1 MKNQNRRPDLPIFFA
16 ACIAASSVSLSHG
29 VCAQSADLR
38 ERYVSGLALI
48 NETQAATTRTGATL
62 NLIEDGAN
70 AQSARVASMET
81 RLLNAR
87 QTINSLGQLVE
98 NLSTTTAR
106 LLDEKARV
114 EKRFTTLER
123 ALADDRAIL
132 GKSTAAINALVG
144 SAEKSGSSVERA
156 IAGQATATL
165 QQHAARLRRSAGQLE
180 QTRQRI
186 GLERTLFEGL
196 QPRITATGD
205 DLKTVSTELEA
216 ASARVTKQRDSI
228 TELHA
233 ALERDRTGLAK
244 RYDAFGLAVES
255 FRVTQIDMLR
265 RWLLDGPPDG
275 ELPSLGID
283 DVIESGLMSSSPG
296 PVQTDQT
303 VNTALSTGDSFIGGV
318 SGGSF
323 AGKGKQQL
331 PYEPAPNAEA
341 EHGSHISA
349 EFTQFNRR
357 VRWCLGMLQR
367 LQTFSDESL
376 SEAAGWIDSAAN
388 WRAQL
393 TNATRSIADQ
403 RGALAAVQMEQDMI
417 ASTIALIKKQADDTN
432 AAVANTSNYIA
443 SQTAKLAS
451 ITADLKRLSAD

>member
-1 MKNQNRRPDLPIFFA
+1 
-16 ACIAASSVSLSHG
+16 
-29 VCAQSADLR
+29 
-38 ERYVSGLALI
+38 
-48 NETQAATTRTGATL
+48 
-62 NLIEDGAN
+62 
-70 AQSARVASMET
+70 MET

-87 QTINSLGQLVE
+87 QTINNLGQLVE

-132 GKSTAAINALVG
+132 GKSTDAINALVG
-144 SAEKSGSSVERA
+144 SAEKSGSFVERT
-156 IAGQATATL
+156 IAEQATTTL
-165 QQHAARLRRSAGQLE
+165 RQHAARLRHSADQLA

-196 QPRITATGD
+196 QPRVTTAGD
-205 DLKTVSTELEA
+205 DIKTVSSELEA
-216 ASARVTKQRDSI
+216 ASVHVIKQRDSI
-228 TELHA
+228 TELHT
-233 ALERDRTGLAK
+233 ALERDRIGLAK

-275 ELPSLGID
+275 ELPSLSIY
-283 DVIESGLMSSSPG
+283 DVIESGIGTPL
-296 PVQTDQT
+296 PVRSDTS
-303 VNTALSTGDSFIGGV
+303 NTMGGDSFGGE
-318 SGGSF
+318 GGGYAS
-323 AGKGKQQL
+323 ASQ
-331 PYEPAPNAEA
+331 PAYAPMAHAESNP
-341 EHGSHISA
+341 GNQISA
-349 EFTQFNRR
+349 EFTQLNRR

-376 SEAAGWIDSAAN
+376 SEATAWIDSAAR
-388 WRAQL
+388 WRVQL

-432 AAVANTSNYIA
+432 AAVADTSNYIA